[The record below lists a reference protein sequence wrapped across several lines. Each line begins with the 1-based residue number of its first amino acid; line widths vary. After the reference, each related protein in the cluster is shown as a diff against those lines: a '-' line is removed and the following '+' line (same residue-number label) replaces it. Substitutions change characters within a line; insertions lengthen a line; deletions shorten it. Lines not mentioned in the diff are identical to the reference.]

1 MTLFCFNFPFWGIT
15 YIQHN
20 LLILNMQSDEFG
32 QMWTVTKSLP
42 ESLYRNC
49 HHPRGSHM
57 ALCSRFPPQLQML
70 ATTNPLSV
78 GIIPAYSRIFTWLLL
93 SVVFVI
99 HHSDCWVVFPRMDIP
114 YLFIRGH
121 LACFQIAAC
130 RNKTTMNIQ
139 VKVFRWTYIC
149 ILGGKYWGDCLA
161 MQWLLFTFIRTTH
174 VSSKEAISFCIPIL
188 VNTTVGL

>member
-1 MTLFCFNFPFWGIT
+1 MNTLYFLLTESKCYRIRMGKWVICWHMKWKEVVLLFFQKYFPNTCIIKFYFLTLSFLIKISLRRMTLFFFNLPFWGVT

-20 LLILNMQSDEFG
+20 LLILNMQYDEFG

-42 ESLYRNC
+42 ESLYRKP

-57 ALCSRFPPQLQML
+57 ALCSQFQPPLQML

-114 YLFIRGH
+114 
-121 LACFQIAAC
+121 
-130 RNKTTMNIQ
+130 
-139 VKVFRWTYIC
+139 
-149 ILGGKYWGDCLA
+149 
-161 MQWLLFTFIRTTH
+161 
-174 VSSKEAISFCIPIL
+174 
-188 VNTTVGL
+188 